1 MEEIN
6 PVTRLEFNN
15 HTHNAIN
22 SFRINPI
29 DLFVFTQQVTDAT
42 TAPTDTPL
50 NGTVRVLYDTAT
62 GGHWR
67 IWVRVAKTWR
77 YVVLT

>member
-15 HTHNAIN
+15 HNHNKLN
-22 SFRINPI
+22 SLRIDPI
-29 DLFVFTQQVTDAT
+29 DLFIFTKQVTDAT

-50 NGTVRVLYDTAT
+50 NGTVRVLYDAT
-62 GGHWR
+62 HWR
-67 IWVRVAKTWR
+67 IWIRVNKLWK
-77 YVVLT
+77 YVVLS